1 MKNVLDASRNPCRGG
16 AVSDLCIQPE
26 QPPGYN
32 RIRYVGP
39 GAPTCTVV
47 HLSDLHSK
55 PSARILNE
63 TAAQKP
69 DIICITGDYI
79 NDKNRNRQKMLD
91 YGRQLVQLAPV
102 LYIPGNH
109 ERRLADFDTLMHEL
123 SAIGFHVLTDKI
135 ETVKGITFLGL
146 DENQASFEAYR
157 QRKAGTFHYRDSS
170 ALFAR
175 LAEHPGY
182 KIVLCHYPEN
192 FAAVAENNYRQ
203 YDFDLQLSGHAHGG
217 QWILPGIGPVF
228 SPVRVCAHSTPGAAL
243 ESGRD

>member
-1 MKNVLDASRNPCRGG
+1 MYWILPVILAAVVLFLTFAYNQNNRPDITAY
-16 AVSDLCIQPE
+16 DLSA
-26 QPPGYN
+26 
-32 RIRYVGP
+32 P
-39 GAPTCTVV
+39 GAPACTVV

-146 DENQASFEAYR
+146 DENQASFEAYASAR
-157 QRKAGTFHYRDSS
+157 Q
-170 ALFAR
+170 ALFTTGTP
-175 LAEHPGY
+175 LP
-182 KIVLCHYPEN
+182 C
-192 FAAVAENNYRQ
+192 
-203 YDFDLQLSGHAHGG
+203 
-217 QWILPGIGPVF
+217 LPGWQSTRAIRLCCAIIRRT
-228 SPVRVCAHSTPGAAL
+228 SPPWQKTITGSMTLTCNCPATPTAGNGSSRGSGRCSPLVRVCAHSTPGAAL

>member
-1 MKNVLDASRNPCRGG
+1 MYWILPVILA
-16 AVSDLCIQPE
+16 AVALFLTFA
-26 QPPGYN
+26 YN
-32 RIRYVGP
+32 QNNRPDITAYDMSAP
-39 GAPTCTVV
+39 GAPACTVV

-55 PSARILNE
+55 SSARILNE

-175 LAEHPGY
+175 LADTRAIRSCCAIIRRTSPPWQKTITGSMTLTCNCPATPTAGNGFSRE
-182 KIVLCHYPEN
+182 
-192 FAAVAENNYRQ
+192 
-203 YDFDLQLSGHAHGG
+203 SGRC
-217 QWILPGIGPVF
+217 
-228 SPVRVCAHSTPGAAL
+228 SPPDRVCAHSTPGAAL

>member
-1 MKNVLDASRNPCRGG
+1 
-16 AVSDLCIQPE
+16 
-26 QPPGYN
+26 
-32 RIRYVGP
+32 
-39 GAPTCTVV
+39 
-47 HLSDLHSK
+47 
-55 PSARILNE
+55 
-63 TAAQKP
+63 
-69 DIICITGDYI
+69 
-79 NDKNRNRQKMLD
+79 MLKH
-91 YGRQLVQLAPV
+91 
-102 LYIPGNH
+102 LYIQNFILID
-109 ERRLADFDTLMHEL
+109 EINLDFE
-123 SAIGFHVLTDKI
+123 SGFHVLTDKI

-228 SPVRVCAHSTPGAAL
+228 SPGQGLRPQYARGSFGERPRLIVSRGIGNAEFPLRLFNHPEIIVLHLNPTR
-243 ESGRD
+243 E

>member
-1 MKNVLDASRNPCRGG
+1 
-16 AVSDLCIQPE
+16 
-26 QPPGYN
+26 
-32 RIRYVGP
+32 
-39 GAPTCTVV
+39 
-47 HLSDLHSK
+47 
-55 PSARILNE
+55 
-63 TAAQKP
+63 
-69 DIICITGDYI
+69 
-79 NDKNRNRQKMLD
+79 
-91 YGRQLVQLAPV
+91 
-102 LYIPGNH
+102 
-109 ERRLADFDTLMHEL
+109 MHEL

-203 YDFDLQLSGHAHGG
+203 YDFDLQLSATPTAGNGSYRG
-217 QWILPGIGPVF
+217 SGRCSP
-228 SPVRVCAHSTPGAAL
+228 PVRVCAHSTPGAAL

>member
-1 MKNVLDASRNPCRGG
+1 MYWMLPVILAAVVLFLTFA
-16 AVSDLCIQPE
+16 
-26 QPPGYN
+26 YN
-32 RIRYVGP
+32 QNNRPDITAYDMSAP

-109 ERRLADFDTLMHEL
+109 ERRLADFDTLMRSRAL
-123 SAIGFHVLTDKI
+123 PSWGWTKIRPALRPIASA
-135 ETVKGITFLGL
+135 
-146 DENQASFEAYR
+146 R
-157 QRKAGTFHYRDSS
+157 Q
-170 ALFAR
+170 ALFTTGTH
-175 LAEHPGY
+175 LP
-182 KIVLCHYPEN
+182 C
-192 FAAVAENNYRQ
+192 
-203 YDFDLQLSGHAHGG
+203 
-217 QWILPGIGPVF
+217 LPGWQSTRAIRSCCAIIRRTSPPWQKTITGSMTLTCNCPATPTAGNGF
-228 SPVRVCAHSTPGAAL
+228 SRGSGRCSPPVRVCAHSTPGAAL